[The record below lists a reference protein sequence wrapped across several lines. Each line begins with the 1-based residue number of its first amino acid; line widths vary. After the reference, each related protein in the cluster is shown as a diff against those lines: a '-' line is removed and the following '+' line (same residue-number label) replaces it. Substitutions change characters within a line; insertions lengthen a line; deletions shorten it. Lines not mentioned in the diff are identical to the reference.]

1 MIKSNQN
8 LMNKFFFSQY
18 RGMLCPPMQLI
29 GMAHV
34 FAHKV
39 IGVDSFFFFKLILF
53 YEERATLC
61 VFRCSNCRFDIII
74 A

>member
-8 LMNKFFFSQY
+8 LINKFFFSQY
-18 RGMLCPPMQLI
+18 REMLRPPMQLI

-39 IGVDSFFFFKLILF
+39 IVVDSFFF
-53 YEERATLC
+53 
-61 VFRCSNCRFDIII
+61 
-74 A
+74 